1 MATKNHKGQPGSSG
15 QMAAQAMMAELGTRG
30 FAYSSHVVSNQEAW
44 HTLTS
49 LFRPLPIPEQIG
61 FLNAIYSNFRAEYDR
76 QFAEA
81 EAQARGEDRPGPRA
95 ATFWMSN
102 REAHAL
108 MLRVKTVLDLLAGCG
123 EIPDYTYAELMAK
136 LDTMK
141 VDERRRYAGALL
153 AYFPGRALEDWADV
167 FGTPEAAAASRFSQ
181 WPGFHWDQLRA
192 YVNTIDRNYNEL
204 LRQEVEAA
212 ASANAADATRRQT
225 RRIKVASS
233 DTDVVRIAEALKAAS
248 IIDPATTGPQIVA
261 AFEWLGVMN
270 EKPGNYDAFKNQL
283 DRPPSPEVMALIKAL
298 LADAGDDVKGEIIAF
313 LRRR

>member
-1 MATKNHKGQPGSSG
+1 MPRPKQPTTPRAGDNLASELLSRTGRAYDSYAASIVSSD
-15 QMAAQAMMAELGTRG
+15 T
-30 FAYSSHVVSNQEAW
+30 AW

-49 LFRPLPIPEQIG
+49 LFRPLPIPEQVN
-61 FLNAIYSNFRAEYDR
+61 FLGAIYSNFRAEYDR
-76 QFAEA
+76 QFAET
-81 EAQARGEDRPGPRA
+81 EAQARSEDRPGPRA

-108 MLRVKTVLDLLAGCG
+108 MLRVKAVLDLLAGCG
-123 EIPDYTYAELMAK
+123 EVPDYIYPELMAK

-153 AYFPGRALEDWADV
+153 AYFPGRAPEDWTDV
-167 FGTPEAAAASRFSQ
+167 YGTSETAAASRFAKWS
-181 WPGFHWDQLRA
+181 GFHWDQLRA
-192 YVNTIDRNYNEL
+192 YVDELDRNYNEL
-204 LRQEVEAA
+204 LRQEVEAVSPA
-212 ASANAADATRRQT
+212 TTTDATRRQT

-233 DTDVVRIAEALKAAS
+233 DTDVVRIAEALKAAG

-261 AFEWLGVMN
+261 VFEWLGVMN

-298 LADAGDDVKGEIIAF
+298 LADAGDDVEGEIIAF
-313 LRRR
+313 LKRR